1 MSADLIDPQ
10 KIPQFTGDLEQ
21 LGTDHMLLTG
31 EALVFRQS
39 GSDVHTRFQGLSACY
54 TAPEA
59 EQLFATTA
67 PVAAKADEFADDL
80 EKVAAAL
87 SAYETEIQPLVA
99 KLKSLKQRAETFR
112 QQIAG
117 DDDWREDDD
126 NVQLNNDLVYD
137 VNATS
142 EAFWLA
148 EIACHN
154 AITALVGGSTL
165 IIEDGA
171 EKRLVER
178 GTSTYG
184 FTADLLNQSEEL
196 PWGRTVEKERHGLD
210 WLGHQVWEFGK
221 GFVVDGVWGTIQGLG
236 TLVGFDGWDAAGEA
250 WKGLGKLATGVLIT
264 AVPVVGV
271 AYWALPEDKLPSY
284 LRDSRNAVKETGKAL
299 VAWDQWGENPARAS
313 GAVTFNVLTT
323 VFTGGAGAAAK
334 SGAVARTVGA
344 LGRTAR
350 LVDPMTYLGKAATFG
365 TVKVADLF
373 AGLRGVHAGA
383 YTDILSGAG
392 RVQPDGS
399 VVRVADDTPVIR
411 DNVVEWPDG
420 TRLNLDDG
428 SVVRADG
435 TAAPAKVELSAAD
448 RELLE
453 RSLPR
458 EEGALVGA
466 GDRAGAHAAGGTA
479 AHVGGDATG
488 RAGGNTAATAHVGEH
503 AGARGTDAIPAR
515 DTGGHTAGGDGP
527 AGSGGTDGGRVPAQH
542 VGTGSGRG
550 TPLERDDGSTPQPS
564 RGGEAT
570 HSGNG
575 SGHQGNGGPD
585 DLARTGDDVP
595 GNEPEG
601 TTPGRPAEVQRPD
614 FMREGDNPYG
624 PRGSLTREQIEE
636 IQVYRANHEP
646 GYFERHYKKNG
657 WRSRL
662 EIRDES
668 GFTPPQLA
676 QISENAPWIRAKET
690 PAAPEPY
697 FLDDDY
703 ISVGPETLTSKDR
716 LRILDAAANKR
727 HSAVEW
733 DNTVKRWKTDAE
745 IADGI
750 HSTADSAAQRV
761 EAGATYKESHTAM
774 GRSAEE
780 FGETAAEYHYVAEH
794 YPDFEKQSL
803 LGPKNGN
810 DQFDQVWKH
819 EDGRIVVVEAKS
831 STETDLG
838 SRALPD
844 GRRVSQGS
852 REYFF
857 DIMEAM
863 RARGEFDVL
872 EALEEALS
880 KEKLEYVVVKGEKNS
895 GMYSGLQ
902 YRRFDIS
909 KETLP

>member
-10 KIPQFTGDLEQ
+10 NIPQFTGDLEQ
-21 LGTDHMLLTG
+21 LGTDHMLLTA
-31 EALVFRQS
+31 EAIAFRQS

-87 SAYETEIQPLVA
+87 SSYETEIQPLVA

-137 VNATS
+137 VNATA

-148 EIACHN
+148 EITCHN
-154 AITALVGGSTL
+154 KITALVGGSTL

-171 EKRLVER
+171 QQRLVKR

-210 WLGHQVWEFGK
+210 WLGHQLMEFGK
-221 GFVVDGVWGTIQGLG
+221 GFVVDGVWGTIRGLG

-271 AYWALPEDKLPSY
+271 AYWAMPEDKLPSY

-299 VAWDQWGENPARAS
+299 VAWDQWGENPARAG

-334 SGAVARTVGA
+334 GGAVARTVGA
-344 LGRTAR
+344 LGKTAR

-383 YTDILSGAG
+383 YADILSGTG

-453 RSLPR
+453 QSLPH
-458 EEGALVGA
+458 EEGVLVGA
-466 GDRAGAHAAGGTA
+466 GERAGVHAAGETA

-488 RAGGNTAATAHVGEH
+488 RAGGNTAPTAHAGEH
-503 AGARGTDAIPAR
+503 TGARGTDTVPAR
-515 DTGGHTAGGDGP
+515 DTGGHAAGGDGH
-527 AGSGGTDGGRVPAQH
+527 AGGGADSGSVPAQH
-542 VGTGSGRG
+542 GGTGGGGGDGSGGSPSGSRD
-550 TPLERDDGSTPQPS
+550 PLDAEREVMRRQVERANNDPQWFKEHYRENGYRRSTSAEGGYGQAVPQLTRNPFAPPKWIAASDMPPAVKEAYVRPDPIKGKASDLPDKVLEDLNKQAAKRDAAIKADNAAEDVLKDAEKAYAANPTDELAAARDLADKTHSPLHGDAGRQSELLGEHAAEHHAIPEHYAGAVRLDDG
-564 RGGEAT
+564 AF
-570 HSGNG
+570 GN
-575 SGHQGNGGPD
+575 NRFD
-585 DLARTGDDVP
+585 
-595 GNEPEG
+595 
-601 TTPGRPAEVQRPD
+601 
-614 FMREGDNPYG
+614 
-624 PRGSLTREQIEE
+624 
-636 IQVYRANHEP
+636 QVYR
-646 GYFERHYKKNG
+646 
-657 WRSRL
+657 
-662 EIRDES
+662 
-668 GFTPPQLA
+668 T
-676 QISENAPWIRAKET
+676 T
-690 PAAPEPY
+690 
-697 FLDDDY
+697 
-703 ISVGPETLTSKDR
+703 
-716 LRILDAAANKR
+716 
-727 HSAVEW
+727 
-733 DNTVKRWKTDAE
+733 
-745 IADGI
+745 
-750 HSTADSAAQRV
+750 
-761 EAGATYKESHTAM
+761 
-774 GRSAEE
+774 
-780 FGETAAEYHYVAEH
+780 
-794 YPDFEKQSL
+794 
-803 LGPKNGN
+803 
-810 DQFDQVWKH
+810 
-819 EDGRIVVVEAKS
+819 DGRYVVVEAKG
-831 STETDLG
+831 STRASLGVRKGHSGRLVTQGTKEYFETILKEMEKRAAKLRKDGHLDQARAERTLARDLKT
-838 SRALPD
+838 ALGAGKVDYVLVKAKPD
-844 GRRVSQGS
+844 GAKYAGYEMKQ
-852 REYFF
+852 F
-857 DIMEAM
+857 D
-863 RARGEFDVL
+863 L
-872 EALEEALS
+872 T
-880 KEKLEYVVVKGEKNS
+880 K
-895 GMYSGLQ
+895 
-902 YRRFDIS
+902 
-909 KETLP
+909 